1 MIIKRK
7 LIFDSPEQRE
17 FEIPWKKY
25 AKYGMRSVKDHGL
38 RKGIRKLR
46 FKISDDIDKSIKAN
60 EKAHKALDEYTNN
73 TEFPKRSEV
82 MEALGQEAKKRGIVV
97 IKGKKEYKQILK
109 GGEKIKRS
117 SYDRSEPWAVPK
129 EYIKKKDIIKYTKS
143 NFPEDRE
150 LGKALSKGKAVIN
163 QKGSQAVLA
172 HDIGHIMN
180 RSKTKTGIVS
190 KVNDVTKSIYQDS
203 RNKKGLGNYLL
214 TSATGKILLKE
225 EKNATK
231 NAMSLLKSANAT
243 PNEMIAA
250 RKELGADFGTYMH
263 GYKASKGRIL
273 KGVVKPNRIKKK
285 NKKRR

>member
-17 FEIPWKKY
+17 FGIPWKKY

-129 EYIKKKDIIKYTKS
+129 EYIKKERY
-143 NFPEDRE
+143 N
-150 LGKALSKGKAVIN
+150 
-163 QKGSQAVLA
+163 
-172 HDIGHIMN
+172 
-180 RSKTKTGIVS
+180 
-190 KVNDVTKSIYQDS
+190 
-203 RNKKGLGNYLL
+203 
-214 TSATGKILLKE
+214 
-225 EKNATK
+225 
-231 NAMSLLKSANAT
+231 
-243 PNEMIAA
+243 
-250 RKELGADFGTYMH
+250 
-263 GYKASKGRIL
+263 
-273 KGVVKPNRIKKK
+273 
-285 NKKRR
+285 

>member
-17 FEIPWKKY
+17 FGIPWKKY

-163 QKGSQAVLA
+163 QKGS
-172 HDIGHIMN
+172 
-180 RSKTKTGIVS
+180 
-190 KVNDVTKSIYQDS
+190 
-203 RNKKGLGNYLL
+203 
-214 TSATGKILLKE
+214 
-225 EKNATK
+225 
-231 NAMSLLKSANAT
+231 
-243 PNEMIAA
+243 
-250 RKELGADFGTYMH
+250 
-263 GYKASKGRIL
+263 
-273 KGVVKPNRIKKK
+273 
-285 NKKRR
+285 